1 MTESFEVEVWI
12 DAKPT
17 RVFPYFVDADKIS
30 QWLSKTAATQ
40 LMVGGELKVVANN
53 DAVAIGEFLV
63 IDPPNQVSFTW
74 GWVDHPE
81 VPPGSTKVDIS
92 LVEENGGTR
101 VRLKHSGLPTS
112 DWASRHRTHWAQ
124 YLRDLSGNPNFV

>member
-12 DAKPT
+12 DAEPT

-40 LMVGGELKVVANN
+40 LMVGGEMKLVANN

-63 IDPPNQVSFTW
+63 IDPPNQVSSN
-74 GWVDHPE
+74 
-81 VPPGSTKVDIS
+81 GSHCPRIQSTIAYF
-92 LVEENGGTR
+92 EN
-101 VRLKHSGLPTS
+101 
-112 DWASRHRTHWAQ
+112 WATT
-124 YLRDLSGNPNFV
+124 DLHQ